1 MPDRS
6 DAILEAAIAS
16 VVTAVADQGYAVVPQ
31 FLPAAAVSALRSECL
46 SRWRAGE
53 LGAAGIGRA
62 AQRQQRSEI
71 RGDHILWLDAGTAA
85 PPVAAYLRVLERL
98 RRVMNESLLLG
109 LFELEGH
116 FAVYPPGAFYRRH
129 LDRFS
134 DDDARVLTCILYL
147 NDGWVAD
154 DGGQLRIY
162 LDTGEPPSHLDVLPC
177 GGTFVSFLSADFPH
191 EVLPAR
197 RERMAIT
204 GWLRR
209 RA

>member
-1 MPDRS
+1 
-6 DAILEAAIAS
+6 
-16 VVTAVADQGYAVVPQ
+16 
-31 FLPAAAVSALRSECL
+31 
-46 SRWRAGE
+46 
-53 LGAAGIGRA
+53 
-62 AQRQQRSEI
+62 
-71 RGDHILWLDAGTAA
+71 
-85 PPVAAYLRVLERL
+85 VLERL